1 MYLGVLSFNA
11 SLPFLNIDL
20 SIYLFTLYRY
30 IKTVSIKDDEM
41 IIRDGYVCIEWSIVD
56 NRALFAY
63 NLLHLSYSISWV
75 FFV

>member
-1 MYLGVLSFNA
+1 MYLGVLSFNV

-41 IIRDGYVCIEWSIVD
+41 IIRDGYVCIE
-56 NRALFAY
+56 
-63 NLLHLSYSISWV
+63 
-75 FFV
+75 